1 MIDGARWRELAP
13 LIDRALELSGPDRA
27 AWLGDLHRRDPTLAA
42 SLAQLLSAEAVA
54 DADEFLAAPL
64 SLTTRPGTI
73 AGYVLDEP
81 VGEGATSTVWS
92 AHRAEA
98 PDERVAIKL
107 LDLGRAGSTVEER
120 FRREEQLLRRLR
132 HPGIARL
139 LDSGVNADGQLY
151 LVLEYVAGDPIDE
164 FADRGS
170 LTIRG
175 RVRLLRQVLAAV
187 AHAHAND
194 VVHRDLKPSNI
205 LVTADGTAKVLDF
218 GISKVLDGAARGL
231 RTLTSRGAPVLTP
244 DYAAPEQLRGDRVS
258 PATDVYALGVLL
270 YMMATGRHPT
280 AAGARTFVEAFAATL
295 SVQPAPPGFGALDAI
310 LGTALRKHPAERY
323 ASAAAFDAALAEWLG

>member
-151 LVLEYVAGDPIDE
+151 LVLEYVAG
-164 FADRGS
+164 
-170 LTIRG
+170 
-175 RVRLLRQVLAAV
+175 
-187 AHAHAND
+187 
-194 VVHRDLKPSNI
+194 
-205 LVTADGTAKVLDF
+205 
-218 GISKVLDGAARGL
+218 
-231 RTLTSRGAPVLTP
+231 
-244 DYAAPEQLRGDRVS
+244 
-258 PATDVYALGVLL
+258 
-270 YMMATGRHPT
+270 
-280 AAGARTFVEAFAATL
+280 
-295 SVQPAPPGFGALDAI
+295 
-310 LGTALRKHPAERY
+310 
-323 ASAAAFDAALAEWLG
+323 